1 MWYWFKKK
9 KQLVV
14 LNTFYN
20 VYKLQFQQQGKKNFD
35 KFFDKSVI
43 TRIGKR
49 SGFVQR
55 KPKKISA
62 YHFVVGFI
70 ISCCNGNNTFSEWA
84 FQISLLSG
92 TRISKQGVFDR
103 LHAGATAFAKQLL
116 EQVLLQQSGKDFT
129 SSLFKGFGKV
139 LLQDSTTL
147 RLPQLLSAMFPG
159 NHSRGE
165 QKAVARIQS
174 ILDIKAMRFI
184 NFSLGAFTQ
193 NDQSSSGSIIVEVT
207 KGDLV
212 IRDLGYF
219 VIASFEKLI
228 KAQAHFVSRLR
239 YGVTIADRQGKAILV
254 KDLLKQKRGV
264 DRWVLIGSEKKV
276 WVRLVMIP
284 VPPGQAA
291 EKIRKAKQDRDAR
304 LNHSKEY
311 YQWLRF
317 NVYITTVDK
326 DVWTAQQVY
335 KAYRVRWQIEII
347 FKSWKTGFNL
357 QHILH
362 EGCTNEHRV
371 RVTIFL
377 MLLFMCLFMQKIYV
391 RYKNVIENTT
401 NKKISLL
408 KLSMYVGNNI
418 KEIIAIPDKL
428 LKEIIMLHCCYDK
441 RSDRINMTDLYQQNK
456 N

>member
-1 MWYWFKKK
+1 M
-9 KQLVV
+9 
-14 LNTFYN
+14 
-20 VYKLQFQQQGKKNFD
+20 
-35 KFFDKSVI
+35 
-43 TRIGKR
+43 
-49 SGFVQR
+49 QR
-55 KPKKISA
+55 KSKKISA
-62 YHFVVGFI
+62 YHFVVGFM

-84 FQISLLSG
+84 FQISLLCGKSL
-92 TRISKQGVFDR
+92 SKQGVFER
-103 LHAGATAFAKQLL
+103 LHASATAFAKQLL
-116 EQVLLQQSGKDFT
+116 EQALLQQSGKGFT
-129 SSLFKGFGKV
+129 SSLFKAFGKV
-139 LLQDSTTL
+139 VLQDSTNL
-147 RLPQLLSAMFPG
+147 RLPQILSALFPG

-174 ILDIKAMRFI
+174 ILDLKAMRFI
-184 NFSLGAFTQ
+184 TFSLGAFTQ
-193 NDQSSSGSIIVEVT
+193 NDQSDSGGIVALVK

-219 VIASFEKLI
+219 SLAVFEKLI
-228 KAQAHFVSRLR
+228 RANVHLLSRLR
-239 YGVTIADRQGKAILV
+239 YGVTIRDKQGKPILL
-254 KDLLKQKRGV
+254 KDLLRKKHGV
-264 DRWVLIGSEKKV
+264 DRWVFIGSEKKV

-284 VPPGQAA
+284 VPAAQAA
-291 EKIRKAKQDRDAR
+291 GKIRKAKQDRDAR

-317 NVYITTVDK
+317 NVYITTVDR

-377 MLLFMCLFMQKIYV
+377 MLLFMCLFMQKIYA
-391 RYKNVIENTT
+391 RYKNVIESKAN
-401 NKKISLL
+401 NKISLL
-408 KLSMYVGNNI
+408 KLSIFVGNNI
-418 KEIIAIPDKL
+418 KEIIAMPDEF
-428 LKEIIMLHCCYDK
+428 LKEIIILHCCYDK
-441 RSDRINMTDLYQQNK
+441 RSDRTNMTALYQNFK

>member
-1 MWYWFKKK
+1 M
-9 KQLVV
+9 
-14 LNTFYN
+14 
-20 VYKLQFQQQGKKNFD
+20 
-35 KFFDKSVI
+35 
-43 TRIGKR
+43 
-49 SGFVQR
+49 
-55 KPKKISA
+55 
-62 YHFVVGFI
+62 
-70 ISCCNGNNTFSEWA
+70 
-84 FQISLLSG
+84 
-92 TRISKQGVFDR
+92 
-103 LHAGATAFAKQLL
+103 
-116 EQVLLQQSGKDFT
+116 
-129 SSLFKGFGKV
+129 
-139 LLQDSTTL
+139 LQDSTTL
-147 RLPQLLSAMFPG
+147 RLPQVLSAMFPG

-174 ILDIKAMRFI
+174 ILDLKAMRFI

-193 NDQSSSGSIIVEVT
+193 NDQSASESIIAEVT

-219 VIASFEKLI
+219 AIASFEKLI
-228 KAQAHFVSRLR
+228 KAQVHFVSRLR
-239 YGVTIADRQGKAILV
+239 YGVTIADRQGKPILV

-276 WVRLVMIP
+276 LVRLVMIP
-284 VPPGQAA
+284 VPAGQAA

-311 YQWLRF
+311 YQWLKF

-377 MLLFMCLFMQKIYV
+377 LLLFMCLFMQKIYV

-408 KLSMYVGNNI
+408 KLSIYACNNI

-441 RSDRINMTDLYQQNK
+441 RSDRINMTDLYQKHEN
-456 N
+456 

>member
-1 MWYWFKKK
+1 
-9 KQLVV
+9 
-14 LNTFYN
+14 
-20 VYKLQFQQQGKKNFD
+20 LQFQQQGKKNFD

-70 ISCCNGNNTFSEWA
+70 ISCCIGNYTFSEWA
-84 FQISLLSG
+84 FQIGLLSG
-92 TRISKQGVFDR
+92 KRVSKQGVFDR
-103 LHAGATAFAKQLL
+103 LHASTTVFAKQLL
-116 EQVLLQQSGKDFT
+116 EEALLQQAVKDFT
-129 SSLFKGFGKV
+129 SSLFKAFGKV

-147 RLPQLLSAMFPG
+147 RLPQILAAMFPG
-159 NHSRGE
+159 NHSRGV

-174 ILDIKAMRFI
+174 ILDIKAMKFI
-184 NFSLGAFTQ
+184 EFSLGAFTQ
-193 NDQSSSGSIIVEVT
+193 NDQSASGSIISLVK

-219 VIASFEKLI
+219 SIAVFDKLI
-228 KAQAHFVSRLR
+228 KAQAHFLSRLR
-239 YGVTIADRQGKAILV
+239 YGVTITDRQGKLILL
-254 KDLLKQKRGV
+254 KDLLKHKHGV
-264 DRWVLIGSEKKV
+264 DRWVYIGSEKKV
-276 WVRLVMIP
+276 LVRLVMIP
-284 VPPGQAA
+284 VPPLQAA

-326 DVWTAQQVY
+326 DVWTASQVY
-335 KAYRVRWQIEII
+335 QAYRVRWQIEII

-377 MLLFMCLFMQKIYV
+377 MLLFICLFMKQIYV
-391 RYKNVIENTT
+391 RYKTMVEKKA
-401 NKKISLL
+401 NKTISLL
-408 KLSMYVGNNI
+408 KLSLFVNNNL
-418 KEIIAIPDKL
+418 KEIIAMPDKL

-441 RSDRINMTDLYQQNK
+441 RSDRTNMTDLYQENE

>member
-1 MWYWFKKK
+1 M
-9 KQLVV
+9 QLVV

-20 VYKLQFQQQGKKNFD
+20 VYKLQFQHQGKKNFD

-43 TRIGKR
+43 TRIGRR
-49 SGFVQR
+49 SGFVLR
-55 KPKKISA
+55 KAKKISA
-62 YHFVVGFI
+62 YHFVIGFI

-92 TRISKQGVFDR
+92 KSVSKQGVFDR
-103 LHAGATAFAKQLL
+103 LNARATTFARQLL
-116 EQVLLQQSGKDFT
+116 EKVLLQQSGKGFT
-129 SSLFKGFGKV
+129 ASLFKGFGKV

-147 RLPQLLSAMFPG
+147 RLPQVLSAMFPG

-174 ILDIKAMRFI
+174 IFDIKAMRFI
-184 NFSLGAFTQ
+184 DFSLGAFTQ
-193 NDQSSSGSIIVEVT
+193 NDQSASGSILPLVK

-219 VIASFEKLI
+219 SLAVFEKLI
-228 KAQAHFVSRLR
+228 KAEVHFLSRLR
-239 YGVTIADRQGKAILV
+239 YGVTITDKQGRLILL

-264 DRWVLIGSEKKV
+264 DKWVYIGSEKKV
-276 WVRLVMIP
+276 LVRLVMIP
-284 VPPGQAA
+284 VPAAQAA

-311 YQWLRF
+311 YEWLRF

-326 DVWTAQQVY
+326 DLWTTRQVY
-335 KAYRVRWQIEII
+335 KAYKVRWQIEII

-357 QHILH
+357 QQILH
-362 EGCTNEHRV
+362 QGCTDEDRV

-391 RYKNVIENTT
+391 RYKNVIEKTT

-408 KLSMYVGNNI
+408 KLAIYIGNNI

-428 LKEIIMLHCCYDK
+428 LKEIITLHCCYDK
-441 RSDRINMTDLYQQNK
+441 RSDRINMTDLYQQNE

>member
-1 MWYWFKKK
+1 M
-9 KQLVV
+9 
-14 LNTFYN
+14 
-20 VYKLQFQQQGKKNFD
+20 
-35 KFFDKSVI
+35 
-43 TRIGKR
+43 
-49 SGFVQR
+49 QR
-55 KPKKISA
+55 KSKKISA

-70 ISCCNGNNTFSEWA
+70 ISCCNGNSTFSEWA
-84 FQISLLSG
+84 LQISLLNG
-92 TRISKQGVFDR
+92 KRVSKQAVFDR
-103 LHAGATAFAKQLL
+103 LQAGATVFARQLL
-116 EQVLLQQSGKDFT
+116 EKVLLQQSGKGFT
-129 SSLFKGFGKV
+129 SKLFNGFGKV

-147 RLPQLLSAMFPG
+147 RLPQVLAAMFPG

-184 NFSLGAFTQ
+184 CFSLGAFTN
-193 NDQSSSGSIIVEVT
+193 NDQSASRNIISLVK

-219 VIASFEKLI
+219 SIAVFEKLI
-228 KAQAHFVSRLR
+228 KAQVHILSRLR
-239 YGVTIADRQGKAILV
+239 YGITITDKQGKPILL
-254 KDLLKQKRGV
+254 KDLLKQKNGV
-264 DRWVLIGSEKKV
+264 DRWVYIGSEKKA
-276 WVRLVMIP
+276 WVRLVMLP
-284 VPPGQAA
+284 VPPQQAA

-304 LNHSKEY
+304 LNHSQQY
-311 YQWLRF
+311 YQWLKF
-317 NVYITTVDK
+317 NVYITTVDEK
-326 DVWTAQQVY
+326 VWTANEVY

-357 QHILH
+357 QHVLH

-391 RYKNVIENTT
+391 RYKNAIECTG

-408 KLSMYVGNNI
+408 KLSMYISNNI
-418 KEIIAIPDKL
+418 KEIIALPDKL
-428 LKEIIMLHCCYDK
+428 LKEIVLLHCCYDK
-441 RSDRINMTDLYQQNK
+441 RSDRTNMTDLYQQYK

>member
-1 MWYWFKKK
+1 
-9 KQLVV
+9 
-14 LNTFYN
+14 
-20 VYKLQFQQQGKKNFD
+20 LQFQHQGKKNLD

-55 KPKKISA
+55 KSKKISA

-70 ISCCNGNNTFSEWA
+70 ISCCNGNSTFGEWA
-84 FQISLLSG
+84 LQIGLLSG
-92 TRISKQGVFDR
+92 KSVSKQGVFDR
-103 LHAGATAFAKQLL
+103 LHASTVLFAKQLL
-116 EQVLLQQSGKDFT
+116 EEVLLQQSGKDFV
-129 SSLFKGFGKV
+129 SGLFEGFGKV

-147 RLPQLLSAMFPG
+147 RLPQVLSKLFPG
-159 NHSRGE
+159 NYSRGE

-174 ILDIKAMRFI
+174 IFDIKAMRFI

-193 NDQSSSGSIIVEVT
+193 NDQSASGSILSLVK
-207 KGDLV
+207 KGDMV

-219 VIASFEKLI
+219 SLAVFEKMI
-228 KAQAHFVSRLR
+228 KAEVHFLSRLR
-239 YGVTIADRQGKAILV
+239 YGVTITDRQGKPVLL
-254 KDLLKQKRGV
+254 KDLLKQKQGV
-264 DRWVLIGSEKKV
+264 DRWVYIGSEKKV

-284 VPPGQAA
+284 VPAAQAA

-304 LNHSKEY
+304 LNHCPQY
-311 YQWLRF
+311 YQWLNF

-326 DVWTAQQVY
+326 NVWTARQVY
-335 KAYRVRWQIEII
+335 KAYRIRWQIEII

-371 RVTIFL
+371 RVSIFL
-377 MLLFMCLFMQKIYV
+377 VLLFMCLFLQKIYLHHKQAIE
-391 RYKNVIENTT
+391 KNSHKT
-401 NKKISLL
+401 ISLL
-408 KLSMYVGNNI
+408 KLSMYVSNNI
-418 KEIIAIPDKL
+418 KEIIIIPDKML
-428 LKEIIMLHCCYDK
+428 REIIIRHCCYDK

>member
-1 MWYWFKKK
+1 M
-9 KQLVV
+9 
-14 LNTFYN
+14 
-20 VYKLQFQQQGKKNFD
+20 QFQHQGKKNFD

-43 TRIGKR
+43 TKIGKL

-55 KPKKISA
+55 KSKKISA
-62 YHFVVGFI
+62 YHFVLGFI
-70 ISCCNGNNTFSEWA
+70 ISCCKGNSTFSEWA
-84 FQISLLSG
+84 LQIGLLSG
-92 TRISKQGVFDR
+92 KSVSKQGVFDR
-103 LHAGATAFAKQLL
+103 LHIGATVFAKQLL
-116 EQVLLQQSGKDFT
+116 EQVLLQQSGKNFV
-129 SSLFKGFGKV
+129 SSLFEGFGKV

-147 RLPQLLSAMFPG
+147 RLPQVLSKLFPG

-174 ILDIKAMRFI
+174 IFDIKAMRFI

-193 NDQSSSGSIIVEVT
+193 NDQSASGGILALVK

-219 VIASFEKLI
+219 SLAVFEKLL
-228 KAQAHFVSRLR
+228 KAKVHFLSRLR
-239 YGVTIADRQGKAILV
+239 YGVTISDRHGKLILL
-254 KDLLKQKRGV
+254 KDLLKQKAGV
-264 DRWVLIGSEKKV
+264 DRWVYIGSEKRV
-276 WVRLVMIP
+276 RVRLVMIP
-284 VPPGQAA
+284 VPPQQAA
-291 EKIRKAKQDRDAR
+291 DKIRKAKQDRDAR

-311 YQWLRF
+311 YQWLKF

-326 DVWTAQQVY
+326 EVWTAQQVY
-335 KAYRVRWQIEII
+335 KAYSVRWQIEII

-377 MLLFMCLFMQKIYV
+377 MLLFICLFMKKIYV
-391 RYKNVIENTT
+391 RYKTIVEKRAGKT
-401 NKKISLL
+401 ISLL
-408 KLSMYVGNNI
+408 KLSLYINNNL
-418 KEIIAIPDKL
+418 KEIIALPDKI
-428 LKEIIMLHCCYDK
+428 LKEIIVLHCCYDK
-441 RSDRINMTDLYQQNK
+441 RSDRINMTDLYKQSK

>member
-1 MWYWFKKK
+1 
-9 KQLVV
+9 
-14 LNTFYN
+14 
-20 VYKLQFQQQGKKNFD
+20 LQFQHQGKKNFD

-43 TRIGKR
+43 TKIGKR
-49 SGFVQR
+49 SGFIQR
-55 KPKKISA
+55 KSKKISA

-70 ISCCNGNNTFSEWA
+70 ISCCNGNSTFSEWA
-84 FQISLLSG
+84 LQIGLLSG
-92 TRISKQGVFDR
+92 KSVSKQGVFDR
-103 LHAGATAFAKQLL
+103 LHASAVLFAKQLL
-116 EQVLLQQSGKDFT
+116 EEVLLQQSGKDFVST
-129 SSLFKGFGKV
+129 LFEGFGKV

-147 RLPQLLSAMFPG
+147 GLPQVLSKLFPG

-174 ILDIKAMRFI
+174 IFDIKAMQFI

-193 NDQSSSGSIIVEVT
+193 NDQSASGSILSLVK

-219 VIASFEKLI
+219 SLAVFEKLI
-228 KAQAHFVSRLR
+228 TAEVHFLSRLR
-239 YGVTIADRQGKAILV
+239 YGVTITDSQGKPVLL
-254 KDLLKQKRGV
+254 KDLLKQKQGV
-264 DRWVLIGSEKKV
+264 DRWVYIGSEKKV
-276 WVRLVMIP
+276 WVRLVMVP
-284 VPPGQAA
+284 VPATRAA

-304 LNHSKEY
+304 LNHSRQY
-311 YQWLRF
+311 YQWLTF

-326 DVWTAQQVY
+326 NVWTARQVY

-371 RVTIFL
+371 RVSIFL
-377 MLLFMCLFMQKIYV
+377 LLLFMCLFMQKIYV
-391 RYKNVIENTT
+391 RHKQAIEKNSHKT
-401 NKKISLL
+401 ISLL
-408 KLSMYVGNNI
+408 KLSMYVSNNI
-418 KEIIAIPDKL
+418 KEIIIIPDKML
-428 LKEIIMLHCCYDK
+428 REIIVRHCCYDK
-441 RSDRINMTDLYQQNK
+441 RSDRINMTDLYQQSK

>member
-1 MWYWFKKK
+1 M
-9 KQLVV
+9 
-14 LNTFYN
+14 
-20 VYKLQFQQQGKKNFD
+20 
-35 KFFDKSVI
+35 
-43 TRIGKR
+43 
-49 SGFVQR
+49 
-55 KPKKISA
+55 
-62 YHFVVGFI
+62 
-70 ISCCNGNNTFSEWA
+70 
-84 FQISLLSG
+84 QISLLSG
-92 TRISKQGVFDR
+92 KRLSKQGVFDR
-103 LHAGATAFAKQLL
+103 LHCGATTFAKQLL
-116 EQVLLQQSGKDFT
+116 EQALLKQSCKDFT
-129 SSLFKGFGKV
+129 SGLFKNFGKV

-147 RLPQLLSAMFPG
+147 RLPQALSTLFPG
-159 NHSRGE
+159 NRSCGE

-193 NDQSSSGSIIVEVT
+193 NDQSASGNIISLVK

-219 VIASFEKLI
+219 SIDVFQKLI
-228 KAQAHFVSRLR
+228 KAQVHFLSRLR
-239 YGVTIADRQGKAILV
+239 FGVTITDQQGNIILL
-254 KDLLKQKRGV
+254 KDLLKQKQGV
-264 DRWVLIGSEKKV
+264 DRWVYIGKEKKV

-284 VPPGQAA
+284 VPEQQAA

-304 LNHSKEY
+304 LNHGHQY
-311 YQWLRF
+311 YQWLKF
-317 NVYITTVDK
+317 NVYITTIDK
-326 DVWTAQQVY
+326 DVWNVQDVY

-347 FKSWKTGFNL
+347 FKSWKSGFSL

-371 RVTIFL
+371 RVSVFL
-377 MLLFMCLFMQKIYV
+377 ILLFICLFMQKIYL
-391 RYKNVIENTT
+391 RYKRVIEKTT

-408 KLSMYVGNNI
+408 KLSIYAGNNM

-428 LKEIIMLHCCYDK
+428 LKELIILHCCYDN

>member
-1 MWYWFKKK
+1 M
-9 KQLVV
+9 
-14 LNTFYN
+14 
-20 VYKLQFQQQGKKNFD
+20 QFQQQVKK
-35 KFFDKSVI
+35 KLEEFFDKSLI
-43 TRIGKR
+43 TRIGRR

-62 YHFVVGFI
+62 YHFVIGFI
-70 ISCCNGNNTFSEWA
+70 ISCCNSKNTFSEWA
-84 FQISLLSG
+84 FQITLLSG
-92 TRISKQGVFDR
+92 KRVSKQGVFNR
-103 LHAGATAFAKQLL
+103 MNAKATAFAKQLL
-116 EQVLLQQSGKDFT
+116 EEVLLQKNGENYA
-129 SSLFKGFGKV
+129 SSLFKSFGKV

-147 RLPQLLSAMFPG
+147 RLPQILSGMFPG
-159 NHSRGE
+159 NHSCGE
-165 QKAVARIQS
+165 QKAIARIQS
-174 ILDIKAMRFI
+174 ILDMKAMRFI
-184 NFSLGAFTQ
+184 DFSLGAFTQ
-193 NDQSSSGSIIVEVT
+193 NDQSASGSILPLVK

-219 VIASFEKLI
+219 SLVVFEKLI
-228 KAQAHFVSRLR
+228 QAEVHFLSRLR
-239 YGVTIADRQGKAILV
+239 YGVTITDKQGKLILL

-264 DRWVLIGSEKKV
+264 DRWVYIGKEKKV
-276 WVRLVMIP
+276 LVRLVMIP
-284 VPPGQAA
+284 VPAAQAA

-311 YQWLRF
+311 YEWLRF

-335 KAYRVRWQIEII
+335 KAYKVRWQIEII

-362 EGCTNEHRV
+362 EGCTDEDRV

-401 NKKISLL
+401 NKKISLI
-408 KLSMYVGNNI
+408 KLSIYVGNNI
-418 KEIIAIPDKL
+418 KEIIAIPNKI
-428 LKEIIMLHCCYDK
+428 LKEIITLHCCYDK
-441 RSDRINMTDLYQQNK
+441 RSDRINMTDLYQQNE